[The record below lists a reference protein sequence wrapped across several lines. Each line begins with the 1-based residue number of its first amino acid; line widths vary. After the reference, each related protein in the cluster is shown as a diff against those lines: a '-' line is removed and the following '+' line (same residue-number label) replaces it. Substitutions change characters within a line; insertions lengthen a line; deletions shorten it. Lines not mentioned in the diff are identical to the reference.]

1 MTAAASAAAVAAKSW
16 HCDRVSGRKGAVE
29 CKEAAGSDAGLCVRI
44 AIKILSRNAPRFW
57 AALRGLLI
65 NVVLVVVAFVVT
77 AVVIAL
83 VIVAAAFAVAIADVV
98 VSRLLLPP
106 GRRRCRSRRCC

>member
-1 MTAAASAAAVAAKSW
+1 MTAAVAVAAKSW

-65 NVVLVVVAFVVT
+65 NVVLVVVLIVVVT

-83 VIVAAAFAVAIADVV
+83 VIVAAAFAVAVADVV

>member
-1 MTAAASAAAVAAKSW
+1 MTAAAAVAAKSW

-65 NVVLVVVAFVVT
+65 NVVPVVVVT

-83 VIVAAAFAVAIADVV
+83 VIVAATFAVADVV

>member
-1 MTAAASAAAVAAKSW
+1 MTAAVAVAAKSW

-65 NVVLVVVAFVVT
+65 NVVLVAVVVT

-83 VIVAAAFAVAIADVV
+83 VIVAAAFAVAVADVV

>member
-1 MTAAASAAAVAAKSW
+1 MTAAAAVAAKSW

-65 NVVLVVVAFVVT
+65 NVVLVVAIVVT

-83 VIVAAAFAVAIADVV
+83 VIVAAAFAVAVADVV

-106 GRRRCRSRRCC
+106 GRRRRRCRSRRCC

>member
-1 MTAAASAAAVAAKSW
+1 MTAAAAVAAKSW

-29 CKEAAGSDAGLCVRI
+29 CKEVAGSDAGLCVRI

-65 NVVLVVVAFVVT
+65 NVVPVVVVT

-83 VIVAAAFAVAIADVV
+83 VIVAAAFAVAVADVV

-106 GRRRCRSRRCC
+106 GRRRRRCRSRRCC

>member
-1 MTAAASAAAVAAKSW
+1 M
-16 HCDRVSGRKGAVE
+16 
-29 CKEAAGSDAGLCVRI
+29 RI

-65 NVVLVVVAFVVT
+65 NVVLLLVVVVVT
-77 AVVIAL
+77 AVVI
-83 VIVAAAFAVAIADVV
+83 VAVAFAVAVADVV

-106 GRRRCRSRRCC
+106 GRRQCRSRSCSRSRRCC

>member
-1 MTAAASAAAVAAKSW
+1 M
-16 HCDRVSGRKGAVE
+16 E

-65 NVVLVVVAFVVT
+65 NVVLVAVVVT

-83 VIVAAAFAVAIADVV
+83 VIVAAAFAVAVAVVV
-98 VSRLLLPP
+98 VSRMLLPP

>member
-1 MTAAASAAAVAAKSW
+1 MTAAAAVAAKSW

-65 NVVLVVVAFVVT
+65 NVVLVAFVVT

-106 GRRRCRSRRCC
+106 GRRRRRCRSRRCC

>member
-1 MTAAASAAAVAAKSW
+1 M
-16 HCDRVSGRKGAVE
+16 
-29 CKEAAGSDAGLCVRI
+29 RI

-65 NVVLVVVAFVVT
+65 NVVLVVVVVT

-83 VIVAAAFAVAIADVV
+83 VIVAVAFAVAVADVV

-106 GRRRCRSRRCC
+106 GRRQCRSRSRSRRCC

>member
-1 MTAAASAAAVAAKSW
+1 M
-16 HCDRVSGRKGAVE
+16 
-29 CKEAAGSDAGLCVRI
+29 RI

-65 NVVLVVVAFVVT
+65 NVVLAAVVVAFVVT